1 MKKFVFIKFYIHFVD
16 CLQTTKILRSKKSTI
31 GPVFVTVTP
40 KPNQL
45 FQRQVLIKFNG
56 PPDTSVSFEG
66 RNLTKVQGKQ
76 SLNLI
81 SLTFFL
87 SIIKVILRYSMYI
100 ENIMNTFKSIHVL
113 VKYLLLDNNE
123 SKWTRFTWLCIYKAR
138 QFPS

>member
-1 MKKFVFIKFYIHFVD
+1 M
-16 CLQTTKILRSKKSTI
+16 
-31 GPVFVTVTP
+31 TVTP

-45 FQRQVLIKFNG
+45 FQRQVLIKFKG

-76 SLNLI
+76 SSNLI

-100 ENIMNTFKSIHVL
+100 ENLMNTFESIHVL

-123 SKWTRFTWLCIYKAR
+123 SK
-138 QFPS
+138 

>member
-31 GPVFVTVTP
+31 GPVFVTVTR
-40 KPNQL
+40 KPNQP
-45 FQRQVLIKFNG
+45 FQRQVLIKFKG

-66 RNLTKVQGKQ
+66 GNLTKVQGKQ

-81 SLTFFL
+81 NLTFFL

-100 ENIMNTFKSIHVL
+100 ENIMNTFESIHVL

-123 SKWTRFTWLCIYKAR
+123 SK
-138 QFPS
+138 